1 MTIAGSDSSGGAGIQ
16 ADLKTFAAYGIFGKT
31 VITSITAQNTS
42 RVVETH
48 HQSAEVV
55 MQQLRAVLEEGRPL
69 AAKTGMLGDD
79 DLVIV
84 IARLLKRH
92 KIRNLVVD
100 PVFRSTSGKALLT
113 WRGVQ
118 ALRKWLLPLAVLV
131 TPNIAEA
138 KVLADRD
145 IKSSGDRL
153 KAAKA
158 ILKTGVKNVL
168 ITGGHLKGKPEDF
181 FYDGKKVLLFE
192 SKRILK
198 KNVHGT
204 GCVFSAAV
212 ASGLALGK
220 DLVSSIETAKGFI
233 NASIAGA
240 LSTGEG
246 TLCAD
251 PLAQFYKDRDRYP
264 LLQRTLNAAE
274 TLRKERIGFL
284 VPEVQSNIGFALKGA
299 QDRGDVVG
307 FPGRIMK
314 MEQDILIPVH
324 PRFGGSRHVAD
335 IVLTVMRFDPD
346 KRAVM
351 NIKYSKT
358 LVKVCRKLKFKIASF
373 DRAGEP
379 KGVRKVEGSSLEW
392 GTEKAILEYG
402 SVPDIIF
409 DRGGMGKEEMIRVI
423 ASDVEDLVQRILKIQ
438 RLFKK
443 MDGKRG

>member
-48 HQSAEVV
+48 HQPAEVV

-69 AAKTGMLGDD
+69 AAKSGMLCDD

-118 ALRKWLLPLAVLV
+118 ALRKWMLPLAVLV

-181 FYDGKKVLLFE
+181 
-192 SKRILK
+192 
-198 KNVHGT
+198 
-204 GCVFSAAV
+204 
-212 ASGLALGK
+212 
-220 DLVSSIETAKGFI
+220 
-233 NASIAGA
+233 
-240 LSTGEG
+240 
-246 TLCAD
+246 
-251 PLAQFYKDRDRYP
+251 
-264 LLQRTLNAAE
+264 
-274 TLRKERIGFL
+274 LR
-284 VPEVQSNIGFALKGA
+284 S
-299 QDRGDVVG
+299 
-307 FPGRIMK
+307 
-314 MEQDILIPVH
+314 
-324 PRFGGSRHVAD
+324 
-335 IVLTVMRFDPD
+335 
-346 KRAVM
+346 
-351 NIKYSKT
+351 
-358 LVKVCRKLKFKIASF
+358 
-373 DRAGEP
+373 
-379 KGVRKVEGSSLEW
+379 W
-392 GTEKAILEYG
+392 
-402 SVPDIIF
+402 
-409 DRGGMGKEEMIRVI
+409 
-423 ASDVEDLVQRILKIQ
+423 
-438 RLFKK
+438 
-443 MDGKRG
+443 